1 MYINLNG
8 GLVTKYLKTT
18 KNPLKMGIDI
28 IDELTFIV
36 SVELKI

>member
-18 KNPLKMGIDI
+18 QNQLKMGIDI